1 MNSLVP
7 AFGSGDI
14 DRGILDFVKGAQDN
28 MEWVLSYV
36 GEQFVNWARS
46 VDSYKDHTGNLR
58 SSVGYIIAKDGD
70 IQKDV
75 FPGDKSEGVS
85 EGRKIAEE
93 VLQEESGGYV
103 LIVVAGMDY
112 AAYVESKGFDVLSGS
127 APSAERLLKK
137 LIKELE
143 LE

>member
-1 MNSLVP
+1 MNSLMP
-7 AFGSGDI
+7 AFNSGDI
-14 DRGILDFVKGAQDN
+14 DRGILDFVNGAEDN

-46 VDSYKDHTGNLR
+46 VDSYKDRTGNLR
-58 SSVGYIIAKDGD
+58 SSVGYIIAKDGN
-70 IQKDV
+70 IINES
-75 FPGDKSEGVS
+75 FPGGKSEGVS

-93 VLQEESGGYV
+93 VLQGDNGGYV
-103 LIVVAGMDY
+103 LIVVAGMEY

-143 LE
+143 LG